1 MAKEF
6 IDLGLPS
13 GNLWATENE
22 VAENG
27 QPLYATFDE
36 AVKQF
41 GENLP
46 TQDDWQELL
55 DNVPHLWDKKR
66 DGLLFVARN
75 GKSCFCLLWASAT
88 GRLYT
93 MCETEATIGLLRRTT
108 FTAQNTCVLALMR
121 YTQIQVLV
129 ATTGYQS
136 ALSRKEAN
144 NESRGT
150 TMLGL
155 SV

>member
-36 AVKQF
+36 AVAQY

-46 TQDDWQELL
+46 TKNDWQELI

-75 GKSCFCLLWASAT
+75 GKELFLPAIGFQNGACVNAVQDEGRYGSAT
-88 GRLYT
+88 A
-93 MCETEATIGLLRRTT
+93 ED
-108 FTAQNTCVLALMR
+108 
-121 YTQIQVLV
+121 
-129 ATTGYQS
+129 
-136 ALSRKEAN
+136 AN
-144 NESRGT
+144 NAYYLYFYSDGVSAEFT
-150 TMLGL
+150 LNHNFGL
-155 SV
+155 SVRLIKKGGKQ

>member
-1 MAKEF
+1 MAKGF

-27 QPLYATFDE
+27 QPLYATYDE
-36 AVKQF
+36 AVKQY

-66 DGLLFVARN
+66 MGLLFVARN
-75 GKSCFCLLWASAT
+75 GKELFLPASGYRDLSSVYDVQNYGYYWSAT
-88 GRLYT
+88 ASGSYYACRLYFYSLG
-93 MCETEATIGLLRRTT
+93 ADAYSSR
-108 FTAQNTCVLALMR
+108 NR
-121 YTQIQVLV
+121 YYEQAVRLIKKGGKQ
-129 ATTGYQS
+129 
-136 ALSRKEAN
+136 
-144 NESRGT
+144 
-150 TMLGL
+150 
-155 SV
+155 

>member
-1 MAKEF
+1 MKQDF

-27 QPLYATFDE
+27 QPLYATYDE
-36 AVKQF
+36 AVKQY

-66 DGLLFVARN
+66 MGLLFVARN
-75 GKSCFCLLWASAT
+75 GKELFLPASGYRFGSGMYDVQNYGYYWSAT
-88 GRLYT
+88 AYDSYYAYYLCFGSIEASVGGCGRDYGHAVRL
-93 MCETEATIGLLRRTT
+93 IKKGGK
-108 FTAQNTCVLALMR
+108 Q
-121 YTQIQVLV
+121 
-129 ATTGYQS
+129 
-136 ALSRKEAN
+136 
-144 NESRGT
+144 
-150 TMLGL
+150 
-155 SV
+155 

>member
-1 MAKEF
+1 MKQEF

-27 QPLYATFDE
+27 QPLYATYDE

-46 TQDDWQELL
+46 TQDDWQELI

-66 DGLLFVARN
+66 NGLLFVARN
-75 GKSCFCLLWASAT
+75 GKELFLPAMGNKYGAYVDCVQFNGYYWSAT
-88 GRLYT
+88 AYGSSRAYYLHFFST
-93 MCETEATIGLLRRTT
+93 
-108 FTAQNTCVLALMR
+108 
-121 YTQIQVLV
+121 V
-129 ATTGYQS
+129 ANADYNCYRS
-136 ALSRKEAN
+136 Y
-144 NESRGT
+144 
-150 TMLGL
+150 GL
-155 SV
+155 SVRLIKKGGKQ

>member
-1 MAKEF
+1 MKQEF

-36 AVKQF
+36 AVKQY
-41 GENLP
+41 GDNLP
-46 TQDDWQELL
+46 TRDDWQELI

-75 GKSCFCLLWASAT
+75 GAELFLPAMGIRYESNKYHVRNRGYYWSAT
-88 GRLYT
+88 AYDSYGAYYMRFGFDDVYASTSACRYYGHAVRL
-93 MCETEATIGLLRRTT
+93 IKKGGK
-108 FTAQNTCVLALMR
+108 Q
-121 YTQIQVLV
+121 
-129 ATTGYQS
+129 
-136 ALSRKEAN
+136 
-144 NESRGT
+144 
-150 TMLGL
+150 
-155 SV
+155 

>member
-1 MAKEF
+1 MEKEF

-27 QPLYATFDE
+27 QPLYATFDG
-36 AVKQF
+36 AVAQF
-41 GENLP
+41 GKNLP

-75 GKSCFCLLWASAT
+75 GKELFLPAMGYMYERKERGVHYSGNYWSAT
-88 GRLYT
+88 AYHSDYAYYLYFSPDEAYAVAIYSRYYGLTVRL
-93 MCETEATIGLLRRTT
+93 IKKGGK
-108 FTAQNTCVLALMR
+108 Q
-121 YTQIQVLV
+121 
-129 ATTGYQS
+129 
-136 ALSRKEAN
+136 
-144 NESRGT
+144 
-150 TMLGL
+150 
-155 SV
+155 

>member
-1 MAKEF
+1 MDATMKQEF

-27 QPLYATFDE
+27 QPLYATYDE

-66 DGLLFVARN
+66 EGLLFVARN
-75 GKSCFCLLWASAT
+75 GNELFLPAT
-88 GRLYT
+88 AGGSNRAY
-93 MCETEATIGLLRRTT
+93 
-108 FTAQNTCVLALMR
+108 
-121 YTQIQVLV
+121 Y
-129 ATTGYQS
+129 
-136 ALSRKEAN
+136 LSFYSNGARAN
-144 NESRGT
+144 NYSLRNFGQAVR
-150 TMLGL
+150 LIKKGGKQ
-155 SV
+155 

>member
-46 TQDDWQELL
+46 TQEDWQELI

-66 DGLLFVARN
+66 QGLLFVARN
-75 GKSCFCLLWASAT
+75 GNELFLPAKTAKSYWTSSKEHKDFAFCYVFWANGACELDCT
-88 GRLYT
+88 RNIIVKAVRL
-93 MCETEATIGLLRRTT
+93 IKKGGK
-108 FTAQNTCVLALMR
+108 Q
-121 YTQIQVLV
+121 
-129 ATTGYQS
+129 
-136 ALSRKEAN
+136 
-144 NESRGT
+144 
-150 TMLGL
+150 
-155 SV
+155 

>member
-1 MAKEF
+1 MKQKF

-13 GNLWATENE
+13 GNLWVTENE

-36 AVKQF
+36 AVKQY

-46 TQDDWQELL
+46 TRDDWQELI

-75 GKSCFCLLWASAT
+75 GKELFLPAMGYYSQFLEDCDMMDYGFYWSGNTYEHNSEFAYCTEFGKSFVEVSYNSCEN
-88 GRLYT
+88 GR
-93 MCETEATIGLLRRTT
+93 TIRLIKKGGK
-108 FTAQNTCVLALMR
+108 Q
-121 YTQIQVLV
+121 
-129 ATTGYQS
+129 
-136 ALSRKEAN
+136 
-144 NESRGT
+144 
-150 TMLGL
+150 
-155 SV
+155 